1 MLTNKGEEMLQKGA
15 EIHQNTLIQKY
26 KEYDLGP
33 DMATEDSIGDGDLLI
48 FDIIDLTFKTDSVDD
63 KIYLTISS
71 HETGETIFYGRNMWL
86 RTAPALLLG
95 ARIIAIDDCGVNGS
109 MNFIIKTSHW
119 IRKKI

>member
-26 KEYDLGP
+26 KEYDLGQEF
-33 DMATEDSIGDGDLLI
+33 AIEDAENENDILI
-48 FDIIDLTFKTDSVDD
+48 FDIIDLTFKTDGVDD
-63 KIYLTISS
+63 KIYLTITSAD
-71 HETGETIFYGRNMWL
+71 TGETIFYGRNMWL
-86 RTAPALLLG
+86 RTAPVLLLTSK
-95 ARIIAIDDCGVNGS
+95 IVAIDDCGVNGS